1 MDAPRPPSL
10 LLRLI
15 ARRSVLLSMVVLVR
29 PGCVHALSV
38 RRKAVADG
46 GLAGG
51 AGVPVAGHRVGC
63 RGRLRATAGRI
74 ADAPDRRHDGLPG
87 HPDAPGALLKTT
99 RKIHNS
105 V

>member
-38 RRKAVADG
+38 RRNAVADG

-51 AGVPVAGHRVGC
+51 AGVPLLPGTALGVVAGYVRRLDGLLMRLTDAMMAFPDILTR
-63 RGRLRATAGRI
+63 RGRC
-74 ADAPDRRHDGLPG
+74 
-87 HPDAPGALLKTT
+87 
-99 RKIHNS
+99 
-105 V
+105 